1 MDFGRRMRTFALL
14 IPALML
20 AAGDPPKPEAPPKEI
35 PKDPPAAPA
44 APATP
49 PPAPKPEPPKPAPP
63 APGPNE
69 MLHCEPQKDL
79 PREKLVF
86 FEEEFD
92 CELCLDE
99 TSRATGM
106 GARTDFPAGTAMVF
120 VHPRPIVL
128 SYWMKDCLIDLDIVF
143 VDANGRIAAIHRAKK
158 EPLRRKNEALAI
170 YERRL
175 PRYGSNRMVQFAL
188 EFPAGTLD
196 RWQPSLGTRLP
207 LDWKALAA
215 RAK

>member
-1 MDFGRRMRTFALL
+1 MRTIALL
-14 IPALML
+14 ISALML
-20 AAGDPPKPEAPPKEI
+20 AAGEPPKPETPPAEV
-35 PKDPPAAPA
+35 PKDPPAAP
-44 APATP
+44 
-49 PPAPKPEPPKPAPP
+49 PAPP
-63 APGPNE
+63 AAPKPPPPKPGPNE

-99 TSRATGM
+99 DSRATGM
-106 GARTDFPAGTAMVF
+106 GARTEFPAGTAMVF
-120 VHPRPIVL
+120 VHPRPLVL

-143 VDANGRIAAIHRAKK
+143 VDADGRISAIHRAKK

-175 PRYGSNRMVQFAL
+175 PRYTSNRMVQFAL

-196 RWQPSLGTRLP
+196 RWKPSLGTRLP